1 MIHRRAP
8 LVNRL
13 VTDAIAGLIFT
24 GALHSAAAQT
34 VDADD
39 LASLSLEELANT
51 RVTSVSKRSEAVA
64 DAAASVY
71 VITGDSIQRSG
82 ATSLPEALRLA
93 PNLQVAQVDARN
105 YAVTSRGFNSA
116 FENKL
121 LVLIDGRSIYTPL
134 FSGVFWDAQDVVLED
149 VERIEVI
156 SGPGATLW
164 GANAV
169 NGVINIITKT
179 ASATQ
184 GTLTRITV
192 DRDQRSAAVRYGGA
206 LENGGRYRI
215 YAKGL
220 ELDDLVQQ
228 NGKPSPTGM
237 RRSQVG
243 FRADWGQAEDMV
255 TLQGDAYAGALHQ
268 QGTEDIQIGGANL
281 LGRKTVRTDGGQE
294 ITMQGYVDHT
304 ERNQPLAFTEH
315 LNTFDV
321 QVQSSLSPGESHRL
335 VLGSGY
341 RIATDHLENG
351 AGFAFLPAEKRLHWG
366 NVFVQDEVDLTS
378 NLRLIAG
385 AKFEHN
391 NYTGW
396 EFLPT
401 LRFAYKPTANSLT
414 WAAVSRTVRS
424 PSRIDRDFYSP
435 SSPTVVSGVPQF
447 AFGGGPQFDSEIAK
461 VAELGYR
468 IQLRPNV
475 SYSVTAFV
483 SDYEHLR
490 TLEPNPN
497 GYGSIFAN
505 LASGRTK
512 GIEMWANWQASHAWK
527 LSGGFVA
534 QSVTT
539 ALESAS
545 KDASGTT
552 GLATSDP
559 NNFWKLRSS
568 FDISDS
574 QNIDLM
580 LLHYGKLDRPIVP
593 AYTSLGANYSWK
605 ARKDLEFSVRGENLV
620 GGSHAEY
627 GAAPGR
633 TIYERRF
640 GARLVW
646 RY

>member
-1 MIHRRAP
+1 MNA
-8 LVNRL
+8 VF
-13 VTDAIAGLIFT
+13 GLMVT
-24 GALHSAAAQT
+24 GAMQSAVAQT
-34 VDADD
+34 SDPDE

-51 RVTSVSKRSEAVA
+51 RVTSVSKRSESVA

-71 VITGDSIQRSG
+71 VITGESIHRSG
-82 ATSLPEALRLA
+82 ATTLPEALRLA

-134 FSGVFWDAQDVVLED
+134 FSGVFWDAQDVVLAD
-149 VERIEVI
+149 IERIEVI

-184 GTLTRITV
+184 GVLTRVTV
-192 DRDQRSAAVRYGGA
+192 DRDQRSGAVRYGGA
-206 LENGGRYRI
+206 LASGGRYRI
-215 YAKGL
+215 YAKAL

-243 FRADWGQAEDMV
+243 FRADWGQAEDML

-268 QGTEDIQIGGANL
+268 QGTQDIQIGGANL
-281 LGRKTVRTDGGQE
+281 LGRKAVRLNGGQE
-294 ITMQGYVDHT
+294 ITFQAYVDHT
-304 ERNQPLAFTEH
+304 ERNQPKAFIEH

-321 QVQSSLSPGESHRL
+321 QVQSSMAPAESHRL
-335 VLGSGY
+335 VWGTGY
-341 RIATDHLENG
+341 RLSTDHLENG
-351 AGFAFLPAEKRLHWG
+351 AGFAFLPAEERLHWG
-366 NVFVQDEVDLTS
+366 NVFVQDEIDLTS

-385 AKFEHN
+385 TKFEHN

-401 LRFAYKPTANSLT
+401 LRLAYKPTANSLT

-424 PSRIDRDFYSP
+424 PSRIDRDFFSP
-435 SSPTVVSGVPQF
+435 SSPTVVAGVPQYT
-447 AFGGGPQFDSEIAK
+447 FGGGPNFDSEVAK

-468 IQLRPNV
+468 IQFRPNV
-475 SYSVTAFV
+475 SYSITAFV
-483 SDYEHLR
+483 SDYERLR
-490 TLEPNPN
+490 TLESNPN
-497 GYGSIFAN
+497 GTGSVFAN
-505 LASGRTK
+505 LASGHTK
-512 GIEMWANWQASHAWK
+512 GVEMWANLQASRAWK
-527 LSGGFVA
+527 LSAGFVA

-539 ALESAS
+539 ALEPAS
-545 KDASGTT
+545 KDASGAT

-559 NNFWKLRSS
+559 NNYWKLRSS
-568 FDISDS
+568 FDIADN
-574 QNIDLM
+574 QNFDLM
-580 LLHYGKLDRPIVP
+580 LLHYGKLDRPAVP
-593 AYTSLGANYSWK
+593 AYTSLGASYIWQTTKNTEIS
-605 ARKDLEFSVRGENLV
+605 LRGDNLI